1 MKTPIE
7 ISDDLARRAR
17 AHAAKEGTTLRS
29 LVERGLREV
38 LRADRERLRFE
49 LRDARVG
56 GRGLQAEF
64 RDADWQRIRE
74 AVYERRERLPQ

>member
-1 MKTPIE
+1 MKTTIE
-7 ISDDLARRAR
+7 LSDDLARKVR
-17 AHAAKEGTTLRS
+17 AHAAKEGTTLRA

-56 GRGLQAEF
+56 GGGLQVEF
-64 RDADWQRIRE
+64 QDADWQRIRE
-74 AVYERRERLPQ
+74 AACEGRGG